1 MRRTFPRV
9 APNTALLCRKTIFVF
24 MGNNVTLS
32 FLRALV
38 NNNALSVLTERA
50 LFSRLQIFL
59 TESLPVVS
67 RKW

>member
-1 MRRTFPRV
+1 MRRTFPRI
-9 APNTALLCRKTIFVF
+9 APNAVLLRGKTIFVF

-50 LFSRLQIFL
+50 LFSRLRVIF
-59 TESLPVVS
+59 
-67 RKW
+67 